1 MPQIRH
7 IIANGGGQPAETVGS
22 AIMLLDEEI
31 AAVHALLPPWEPVE
45 REFVAHQSE
54 LADSLAA
61 LEAQLARLGDT
72 IDPGLSDAAR
82 STIALAERGEQDVDN
97 RLRERLQ
104 TLAHVHDALARLREL
119 PTVDAIIARAA
130 AEACAAGGFDR
141 AVVYQ
146 LRGPE
151 LIAESFHVAGQ
162 PEISARMLEFS
173 RDLPLRLEPQSYE
186 REMIRRRM
194 PMCVHDALT
203 NPHSFHPQAEVYD
216 VHSYV
221 AAPIFPA
228 GKVIGFVHADHR
240 LKPRHVDE
248 FDRDALFAFA
258 EGLGLTIERARLTER
273 LRGQGDE
280 LRRLLRRAD
289 AVVGD
294 YLDAEIE
301 LVAEHGDEHTAARTA
316 EALLTGIAPGND
328 VSRLLSRREYEV
340 MELLVKGASNGQIAA
355 QLVIAEDTAKTHV
368 KRILRKLGAANRVE
382 AATTWL
388 KAQQRGRA

>member
-1 MPQIRH
+1 
-7 IIANGGGQPAETVGS
+7 
-22 AIMLLDEEI
+22 MLLDEEI
-31 AAVHALLPPWEPVE
+31 AAVHALLPPWEPAE
-45 REFVAHQSE
+45 REPVTDRENQSD
-54 LADSLAA
+54 LADTLADLDA
-61 LEAQLARLGDT
+61 HLTRLGDAV
-72 IDPGLSDAAR
+72 DPELAAAAR
-82 STIALAERGEQDVDN
+82 VAITLAERGEHDADR
-97 RLRERLQ
+97 RLRERLE
-104 TLAHVHDALARLREL
+104 TLSRVHDALARLREL
-119 PTVDAIIARAA
+119 PTVEAIIARAA
-130 AEACAAGGFDR
+130 AEACTACGFDR

-151 LIAESFHVAGQ
+151 LIAESFHVEGQ
-162 PEISARMLEFS
+162 PEVSARMLEFS
-173 RDLPLRLEPQSYE
+173 RDLPLRLEPQSHE
-186 REMIRRRM
+186 REMIRRRL
-194 PMCVHDALT
+194 PMCVHDAMT

-240 LKPRHVDE
+240 LKPRRVDE

-258 EGLGLTIERARLTER
+258 EGLGLTIERARLMER
-273 LRGQGDE
+273 LRGQGEE
-280 LRRLLRRAD
+280 LRQLLRRAD

-301 LVAEHGDEHTAARTA
+301 LVTEQGDGHAATRTA
-316 EALLTGIAPGND
+316 EALLTGIAPGSD
-328 VSRLLSRREYEV
+328 VGRLLSRREHEV

-388 KAQQRGRA
+388 KARQRD

>member
-1 MPQIRH
+1 
-7 IIANGGGQPAETVGS
+7 
-22 AIMLLDEEI
+22 MLLDEEI
-31 AAVHALLPPWEPVE
+31 AAVHALLPAWEPVE
-45 REFVAHQSE
+45 RDLAIDHTD

-61 LEAQLARLGDT
+61 LEAQLARLGDAV
-72 IDPGLSDAAR
+72 DPDLAAAAHRVVELSEQGEHDAD
-82 STIALAERGEQDVDN
+82 T
-97 RLRERLQ
+97 RLSERLD
-104 TLAHVHDALARLREL
+104 TLARVHTSLARLREL
-119 PTVDAIIARAA
+119 QSVEAIIARAA
-130 AEACAAGGFDR
+130 AEACISCGFDR
-141 AVVYQ
+141 AVIYQ

-151 LIAESFHVAGQ
+151 LIAESFHVEGH
-162 PEISARMLEFS
+162 PELAAQMLEFS
-173 RDLPLRLEPQSYE
+173 RDLPLRLEPKSAE

-194 PMCVHDALT
+194 PMCVHDAMT
-203 NPHSFHPQAEVYD
+203 SPHSFHPQAEVYD

-240 LKPRHVDE
+240 LKPRRVDE

-258 EGLGLTIERARLTER
+258 EGLGFAIERARLTER

-301 LVAEHGDEHTAARTA
+301 LVAEQGDGHAATRTA
-316 EALLTGIAPGND
+316 EALLAGIAPGRD
-328 VSRLLSRREYEV
+328 VGRLLSRREHEV

-368 KRILRKLGAANRVE
+368 KRILRKLGASSRVE

-388 KAQQRGRA
+388 KVRQRDRF

>member
-1 MPQIRH
+1 
-7 IIANGGGQPAETVGS
+7 
-22 AIMLLDEEI
+22 MLIDQEI
-31 AAVHALLPPWEPVE
+31 AAVRASLPPWEPSE
-45 REFVAHQSE
+45 RDRDEDYAE
-54 LADSLAA
+54 LADGLTE
-61 LEAQLARLGDT
+61 LEAQLARLGDAV
-72 IDPGLSDAAR
+72 DPALAAAAR
-82 STIALAERGEQDVDN
+82 RVADLVEQGEYAADN
-97 RLRERLQ
+97 RLRERLD
-104 TLAHVHDALARLREL
+104 TLARIHASLARLREL
-119 PTVDAIIARAA
+119 PTVEAIIARAG
-130 AEACAAGGFDR
+130 AEACAACGFDR

-151 LIAESFHVAGQ
+151 LIAESFHVEGHPDVAAQ
-162 PEISARMLEFS
+162 MLEFS
-173 RDLPLRLEPQSYE
+173 RDLPLRLEPESPE
-186 REMIRRRM
+186 REMIRRRV

-240 LKPRHVDE
+240 LKSRRVDE

-258 EGLGLTIERARLTER
+258 EGLGFAIERARLTER
-273 LRGQGDE
+273 LRGQGEE

-289 AVVGD
+289 AVMGD

-301 LVAEHGDEHTAARTA
+301 LVAEPGEASAATRTA
-316 EALLTGIAPGND
+316 EALLAGIAPGRD
-328 VSRLLSRREYEV
+328 VRRLLSRREQEV
-340 MELLVKGASNGQIAA
+340 MELLAKGATNGQIAT

-368 KRILRKLGAANRVE
+368 KRILRKLGASSRVE

-388 KAQQRGRA
+388 TARHRDRG

>member
-1 MPQIRH
+1 MSSVTDDLVTLV
-7 IIANGGGQPAETVGS
+7 NGPDGPVGS
-22 AIMLLDEEI
+22 AVMRLDEQI
-31 AAVHALLPPWEPVE
+31 AAVHALLPPWEPVD
-45 REFVAHQSE
+45 RDLGVDHA

-72 IDPGLSDAAR
+72 VDPELAAAAHR
-82 STIALAERGEQDVDN
+82 VAALAEEGDHGVDN
-97 RLRERLQ
+97 RLRERLD
-104 TLAHVHDALARLREL
+104 TLARIHAALARLREL
-119 PTVDAIIARAA
+119 PTVEAIIARAA
-130 AEACAAGGFDR
+130 AEACASCGFDR

-151 LIAESFHVAGQ
+151 LIAESFHVEGQ
-162 PEISARMLEFS
+162 PEIAAQMLEFS
-173 RDLPLRLEPQSYE
+173 RDMPLRLEPQSRE

-194 PMCVHDALT
+194 PMCVHDAID

-240 LKPRHVDE
+240 LKPRRVDE

-258 EGLGLTIERARLTER
+258 EGLGFAIERARLTER

-280 LRRLLRRAD
+280 LRQLLRRAD

-301 LVAEHGDEHTAARTA
+301 LVAEPGEGHAATRTA
-316 EALLTGIAPGND
+316 EALLAGIAPGRD
-328 VSRLLSRREYEV
+328 VHRLLSRREQEV
-340 MELLVKGASNGQIAA
+340 MELLVTGASNGQIAA

-368 KRILRKLGAANRVE
+368 KRILRKLGASSRVE

-388 KAQQRGRA
+388 KASQQS

>member
-1 MPQIRH
+1 
-7 IIANGGGQPAETVGS
+7 
-22 AIMLLDEEI
+22 MLLDDEI
-31 AAVHALLPPWEPVE
+31 AAMHAQLPAWEPLE
-45 REFVAHQSE
+45 RDLAADHTE
-54 LADSLAA
+54 LADSLAE
-61 LEAQLARLGDT
+61 LEAQLARLGDDV
-72 IDPGLSDAAR
+72 DPGLAAAAQR
-82 STIALAERGEQDVDN
+82 VVALAERSERQADT
-97 RLRERLQ
+97 RLRERLD
-104 TLAHVHDALARLREL
+104 TLARVHTSLARLREL
-119 PTVDAIIARAA
+119 QSVEAIIARAA
-130 AEACAAGGFDR
+130 AEACASCGFDR

-151 LIAESFHVAGQ
+151 LIAESFHVEGQ
-162 PEISARMLEFS
+162 SDAAAQMLEFS
-173 RDLPLRLEPQSYE
+173 RDLPLKLEPQSPE

-194 PMCVHDALT
+194 PMCVQDAVT

-240 LKPRHVDE
+240 LKPRRVDE

-258 EGLGLTIERARLTER
+258 EGLGFAIERARLTER

-301 LVAEHGDEHTAARTA
+301 LVAEQGDGYAATRTA
-316 EALLTGIAPGND
+316 EALLAGIAPGSD
-328 VSRLLSRREYEV
+328 VGRLLSRREHEV

-355 QLVIAEDTAKTHV
+355 QLVIAEETAKTHV
-368 KRILRKLGAANRVE
+368 KRILRKLGATNRVE

-388 KAQQRGRA
+388 KAHQRNRP

>member
-1 MPQIRH
+1 MRL
-7 IIANGGGQPAETVGS
+7 E
-22 AIMLLDEEI
+22 EEI
-31 AAVHALLPPWEPVE
+31 AAVNALLPPWEPVE
-45 REFVAHQSE
+45 RDLAADHTER
-54 LADSLAA
+54 ADSLAT
-61 LEAQLARLGDT
+61 LEAQLARLGDAV
-72 IDPGLSDAAR
+72 DPDLSAAAHR
-82 STIALAERGEQDVDN
+82 VVALAEQGEHDADT
-97 RLRERLQ
+97 RLRERLD
-104 TLAHVHDALARLREL
+104 TLARVHTSLARLREFQS
-119 PTVDAIIARAA
+119 VDAIIARAA
-130 AEACAAGGFDR
+130 AEACASCGFDR

-151 LIAESFHVAGQ
+151 LIAESFHVEGHPDLAAQ
-162 PEISARMLEFS
+162 MLEFS
-173 RDLPLRLEPQSYE
+173 RDLPLRLEPKSHE

-194 PMCVHDALT
+194 PMCVHDAMT

-240 LKPRHVDE
+240 LKPRRVDE
-248 FDRDALFAFA
+248 LDRDALFAFA
-258 EGLGLTIERARLTER
+258 EGLGFAIERARLTER

-294 YLDAEIE
+294 YLEAEIE
-301 LVAEHGDEHTAARTA
+301 LVTEPGDGHVATRTA
-316 EALLTGIAPGND
+316 EALLAGIAPGRD
-328 VSRLLSRREYEV
+328 VGRLLSRREHEV

-388 KAQQRGRA
+388 KARQRERP

>member
-1 MPQIRH
+1 
-7 IIANGGGQPAETVGS
+7 
-22 AIMLLDEEI
+22 MLLEEDI

-45 REFVAHQSE
+45 RDLSLDHTER
-54 LADSLAA
+54 ADSLAA
-61 LEAQLARLGDT
+61 LEAQLARLGDAV
-72 IDPGLSDAAR
+72 DPDLAAAAHR
-82 STIALAERGEQDVDN
+82 VVALAEQGEHDADT
-97 RLRERLQ
+97 RLRERLDTFARVQ
-104 TLAHVHDALARLREL
+104 ASLARLRQLQSVE
-119 PTVDAIIARAA
+119 AIITRAA
-130 AEACAAGGFDR
+130 AEACISCGFDR

-151 LIAESFHVAGQ
+151 LIAESFHVEGH
-162 PEISARMLEFS
+162 PEAAAQMLEFS
-173 RDLPLRLEPQSYE
+173 RDLPLKLEPQSPE

-194 PMCVHDALT
+194 PMCVHDAMT

-240 LKPRHVDE
+240 LKPRRVDE
-248 FDRDALFAFA
+248 LDRDALFAFT
-258 EGLGLTIERARLTER
+258 EGLGFVIERARLTER

-280 LRRLLRRAD
+280 LRGLLRRAD

-301 LVAEHGDEHTAARTA
+301 LVAEHGDGHAATRTA
-316 EALLTGIAPGND
+316 EALLAGIAPGRD
-328 VSRLLSRREYEV
+328 VGRLLSRREHEV

-388 KAQQRGRA
+388 KARQRERP

>member
-1 MPQIRH
+1 MH
-7 IIANGGGQPAETVGS
+7 V
-22 AIMLLDEEI
+22 DEEI
-31 AAVHALLPPWEPVE
+31 AAVQALLPPWEPAD
-45 REFVAHQSE
+45 RDLDIDDTE

-61 LEAQLARLGDT
+61 LEAQLARLGGGV
-72 IDPGLSDAAR
+72 DPDLAAAAHR
-82 STIALAERGEQDVDN
+82 VVALAEERDRGADGRV
-97 RLRERLQ
+97 RERLD
-104 TLAHVHDALARLREL
+104 TLARVHTSLARLREL
-119 PTVDAIIARAA
+119 PTVEAIIARAA
-130 AEACAAGGFDR
+130 AEACSSCGFDR

-146 LRGPE
+146 LRGAE
-151 LIAESFHVAGQ
+151 LIAESFHVDGQ
-162 PEISARMLEFS
+162 PEIAAQMLEFS
-173 RDLPLRLEPQSYE
+173 RDMPLQLEPQSRE

-194 PMCVHDALT
+194 PMCVHDAID

-240 LKPRHVDE
+240 LKPRRVDE

-258 EGLGLTIERARLTER
+258 EGLGFAIERARLTER

-280 LRRLLRRAD
+280 LRQLLRRAD

-301 LVAEHGDEHTAARTA
+301 LVAEPGEEQAATRTA
-316 EALLTGIAPGND
+316 EALLAGIAPGRE
-328 VSRLLSRREYEV
+328 VSRLLSRREQEV
-340 MELLVKGASNGQIAA
+340 MELLVTGASNGQIAA
-355 QLVIAEDTAKTHV
+355 KLVIAEDTAKTHV
-368 KRILRKLGAANRVE
+368 KRILRKLGASSRVE

-388 KAQQRGRA
+388 KASQRG